1 MNGAFILRVLTT
13 LKGLHMEMKV
23 GSGEP
28 APQLE
33 MSAAGS
39 NREVGP
45 QSSAGRPLVLVF
57 HLQSTASA
65 AREVNRAVRE
75 RYPSPEEVTVASV
88 VDLGLVPPVYWM
100 TVGIVLAQA
109 YERASEELPE
119 GSDPE
124 DYVMILPDWGGV
136 VSRRFGVRNTG
147 RAAAVAVIDGEWNLA
162 GTYQGQDPAGV
173 VLELLG

>member
-1 MNGAFILRVLTT
+1 MSVEPGVR
-13 LKGLHMEMKV
+13 
-23 GSGEP
+23 SGEP

-33 MSAAGS
+33 MLAAGS

-45 QSSAGRPLVLVF
+45 DACAGRPVVLVF

-75 RYPSPEEVTVASV
+75 QYPSPEEVTVASV
-88 VDLGLVPPVYWM
+88 VDLSLVPPVYWM

-109 YERASEELPE
+109 YERASEELPD
-119 GSDPE
+119 GADPE
-124 DYVMILPDWGGV
+124 DYILILPDWGGV

-147 RAAAVAVIDGEWNLA
+147 RAAAVAVIDEEWNLA

-173 VLELLG
+173 VLDLLG